1 MQATHMCWADLAPV
15 TRVCILVSE
24 KVHMQELEKIEEI
37 VQRHNQSI
45 THSRISEMLC
55 RRGILW
61 DHNVFLSWQAKFY
74 YMLSALYHVK
84 TYERAKRLASNIMF
98 IINHPDFK
106 DSSSSACES

>member
-55 RRGILW
+55 RRGIFWDLNLW
-61 DHNVFLSWQAKFY
+61 DYQASLY
-74 YMLSALYHVK
+74 YILTALNHVK
-84 TYERAKRLASNIMF
+84 TYERAKKLASKIMF

-106 DSSSSACES
+106 DSSSSAYES